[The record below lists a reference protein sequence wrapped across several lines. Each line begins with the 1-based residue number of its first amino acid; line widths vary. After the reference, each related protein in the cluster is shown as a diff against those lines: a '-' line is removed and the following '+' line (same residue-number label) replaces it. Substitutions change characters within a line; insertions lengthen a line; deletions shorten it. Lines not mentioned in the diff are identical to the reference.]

1 MHFSVLKLLQIL
13 FTGTKYINYDNA
25 ALEKKVLYSHDYTNK
40 KHKQFLFILLFIVK
54 DNYKDD
60 KDYHSWFARDFYK
73 RDVWGYYSILSKHAG
88 KLIAIL
94 KKW

>member
-13 FTGTKYINYDNA
+13 FPGTKYMNYDNTG
-25 ALEKKVLYSHDYTNK
+25 LEEKFLYSHDYANR

-60 KDYHSWFARDFYK
+60 KDYHNYK
-73 RDVWGYYSILSKHAG
+73 RDVWGDYSILSNHAG